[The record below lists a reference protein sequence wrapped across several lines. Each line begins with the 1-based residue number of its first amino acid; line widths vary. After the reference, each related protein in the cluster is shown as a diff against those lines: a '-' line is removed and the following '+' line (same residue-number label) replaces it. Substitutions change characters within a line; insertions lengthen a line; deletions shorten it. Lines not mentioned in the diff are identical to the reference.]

1 MLNTISIIEDDA
13 LITES
18 LITDIGMKT
27 QLEIISSHTSVE
39 SFLGYSFGKIP
50 EMLLLDIGLPGMS
63 GLDGLPLIK
72 E

>member
-1 MLNTISIIEDDA
+1 
-13 LITES
+13 
-18 LITDIGMKT
+18 MKT